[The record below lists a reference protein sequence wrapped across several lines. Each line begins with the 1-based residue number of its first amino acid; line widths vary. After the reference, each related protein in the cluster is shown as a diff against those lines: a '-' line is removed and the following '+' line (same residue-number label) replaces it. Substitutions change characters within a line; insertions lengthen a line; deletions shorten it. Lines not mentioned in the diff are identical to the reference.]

1 MLKLLKKWKSL
12 TIIPRKELI
21 VGIITNVICL
31 FCAVVEPI
39 ALSSFISNATI
50 HATGLALLWLAIN
63 LGVVIIEHISW
74 HINYGNYTYLI
85 SPTYKTLQEKITSAM
100 LYNNGE
106 NVDKQK
112 LSYCINTDIFGIAT
126 FVDTIIIRA
135 CGILKFLIILI
146 IIFVYSYVVGV
157 LLVIMSAIG
166 YLLLLF
172 YNKSRIKTSIETQTQ
187 EIATAR
193 KTNEII
199 DMASII
205 KKYDLESPV
214 LLEQERR
221 LKGYVNSYNNL
232 YTKKSIK
239 DNFIQIY
246 WYAMLTVVFVVCL
259 FEYNALVLHL
269 SVFLVLID
277 YSVAFIKLTENAF
290 DFTIEITELE
300 DKIKRTEE
308 FINFAKASEVNV
320 EKTAGE
326 SQNEQLVISSNKVF
340 KMQAGSKKK
349 LMLEPTKIMLFHSV
363 KYYKLFFDE
372 KQSDYK
378 ILYSNQEYNA
388 LKQIPES
395 MLVTCENE
403 MFADTI
409 LQNLQ
414 IINNDEIKIDKILK
428 EFGISDVVAEIDSK
442 PNNYANTIEDKTLN
456 FLLNLTR
463 GLLSDSKILILQL
476 EDGCVVKSKDLI
488 KSIKNLI
495 ENRIF
500 LIYAPTIDCAGIGRQ
515 IVE

>member
-21 VGIITNVICL
+21 VGIITNVICV

-39 ALSSFISNATI
+39 ALSSFVSNATI

-63 LGVVIIEHISW
+63 LGVVIMEHISW
-74 HINYGNYTYLI
+74 HINYSNYTYLI
-85 SPTYKTLQEKITSAM
+85 SPTYNDLQEKITSAV
-100 LYNNGE
+100 LINNGE

-112 LSYCINTDIFGIAT
+112 LNYCINTDIFGIAT
-126 FVDTIIIRA
+126 FVDTIVIRA
-135 CGILKFLIILI
+135 CGILKFLTILI
-146 IIFVYSYVVGV
+146 IIFIYSYVVGV
-157 LLVIMSAIG
+157 LLVVMSAIG

-172 YNKSRIKTSIETQTQ
+172 YNKSRVKTSIETQTQ

-199 DMASII
+199 NMANII

-246 WYAMLTVVFVVCL
+246 WYAMLTVIFVVCL
-259 FEYNALVLHL
+259 FEYNALVLPL

-277 YSVAFIKLTENAF
+277 YSVTFVKLTENAF

-300 DKIKRTEE
+300 DKVNRTEE
-308 FINFAKASEVNV
+308 FINLAKTNEVTIDSTAD
-320 EKTAGE
+320 EKQ
-326 SQNEQLVISSNKVF
+326 SNQLVISSNKLF

-349 LMLEPTKIMLFHSV
+349 LVLEASKIMVFHSA
-363 KYYKLFFDE
+363 KFYKLFFDE
-372 KQSDYK
+372 NQTDYK
-378 ILYSNQEYNA
+378 ITYLNQEYNA
-388 LKQIPES
+388 LNQIPES
-395 MLVTCENE
+395 MLVTCKNE

-414 IINNDEIKIDKILK
+414 IINNDEAKIDQILK
-428 EFGISDVVAEIDSK
+428 EFEISDAVAQIDSR
-442 PNNYANTIEDKTLN
+442 PNNYANTIQNKNLN
-456 FLLNLTR
+456 LLINLTR
-463 GLLSDSKILILQL
+463 GLLNNSKILIVQL
-476 EDGCVVKSKDLI
+476 EDGCSLCIKDLV
-488 KSIKNLI
+488 KSIKNLT
-495 ENRIF
+495 EDRIV
-500 LIYAPTIDCAGIGRQ
+500 LLYAPTVDCTGIGRQ